1 LLLLVAGEP
10 DNGQPPLKD
19 VQRPLV
25 RLFFGIGLPAWQ
37 RKRAEARASEGRRD
51 PAPGAEGEPRMR
63 LPPDQAGCVRE
74 VVSIARQEGATV
86 SIVDVN
92 QPAGFQALV
101 ARWVGPNDVLP
112 ILVRPD
118 GARLEGIEEFGP
130 RRVRR
135 FIRGK

>member
-1 LLLLVAGEP
+1 
-10 DNGQPPLKD
+10 
-19 VQRPLV
+19 
-25 RLFFGIGLPAWQ
+25 
-37 RKRAEARASEGRRD
+37 
-51 PAPGAEGEPRMR
+51 
-63 LPPDQAGCVRE
+63 
-74 VVSIARQEGATV
+74 V